1 VALHR
6 GGRTGF
12 LGKDTIRR
20 REGGKKDKE
29 KGEGPGLIHF
39 SSIVPPAA
47 SSNGRG
53 LIGRRGSEPGSP
65 LLGSPFIVNR
75 SLPFFLWMGY
85 TDKPMIVSMIQI
97 ILKVPGVGSVKDKRR
112 VVKSLK
118 DRLWRR
124 FKLSAAEVDLQD
136 SLSFAQ
142 IGGALVSNSRTF
154 GEAVLNKALKMI
166 EDEGTIVIQ
175 DVQIHSE
182 EF

>member
-1 VALHR
+1 
-6 GGRTGF
+6 
-12 LGKDTIRR
+12 
-20 REGGKKDKE
+20 
-29 KGEGPGLIHF
+29 
-39 SSIVPPAA
+39 
-47 SSNGRG
+47 
-53 LIGRRGSEPGSP
+53 
-65 LLGSPFIVNR
+65 
-75 SLPFFLWMGY
+75 
-85 TDKPMIVSMIQI
+85 MIVSMIQI